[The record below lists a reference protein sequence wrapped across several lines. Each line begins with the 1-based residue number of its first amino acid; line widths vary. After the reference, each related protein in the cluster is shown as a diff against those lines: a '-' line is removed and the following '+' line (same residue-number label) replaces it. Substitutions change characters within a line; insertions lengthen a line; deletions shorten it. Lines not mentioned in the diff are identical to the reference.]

1 MSITFVH
8 LSFHTIL
15 QLNYKMHSLNICVT
29 SAQLGYSATIPQ
41 SIFTILCQDV
51 EVQNPLTLTRG
62 QSWSLVKTAFWREYT
77 ETPFFFCSARL
88 WVFKL
93 DSEPGV
99 WVCCQLFWWHND
111 ASQCC
116 QCSQVATSAAG
127 VASKKWKFWNAI
139 CCYFAVARW
148 FVVLRLRRWLFC
160 FSKFNC
166 IMQQLL
172 MPLAAYLKLKF
183 IQICNTWSR
192 FELSF
197 GCAATPAG
205 SIYCCHQ

>member
-77 ETPFFFCSARL
+77 ETPFSSAPPGCESSNWILSPESGYAANFFDGITMPAN
-88 WVFKL
+88 VANAAKL
-93 DSEPGV
+93 QLPRRVLRRKNENSEM
-99 WVCCQLFWWHND
+99 Q
-111 ASQCC
+111 
-116 QCSQVATSAAG
+116 
-127 VASKKWKFWNAI
+127 
-139 CCYFAVARW
+139 FAV
-148 FVVLRLRRWLFC
+148 
-160 FSKFNC
+160 
-166 IMQQLL
+166 ILL
-172 MPLAAYLKLKF
+172 
-183 IQICNTWSR
+183 
-192 FELSF
+192 
-197 GCAATPAG
+197 
-205 SIYCCHQ
+205 